1 MFSRPTPTHRPAHA
15 AIPMLL
21 CLMLLAT
28 GSVAD
33 AQWESTLELIAPD
46 ASPVSI
52 HRDDYGVPHIYGDT
66 ETGIFYA
73 QGFAV
78 AQDRLYQM
86 EINRRAGLG
95 RLAEMFGPAYVSLD
109 RNTRKLYYTEAERQA
124 QIESLPQSFR
134 DMADAYVAG
143 INAYLDSMEVDP
155 GTYRPL
161 PLASWVVEPWTTD
174 HVVATTQY
182 YMRQFG
188 EFGGQELQ
196 RLAELENNGQAWF
209 DANRPINDPTAPTT
223 IPDRGRGPAVPGRDW
238 SGQRVSLETIA
249 RISEEQSRID
259 ELKVALGLPPKFGS
273 FAVQITTEKSLS
285 GNVLLLG
292 CPQMGTPTQAETNTI
307 HELELL
313 CPTYHMGGMTV
324 AGVPGVII
332 GHNGFLTWTLTSG
345 ISDNTD
351 VYIETTQTQALDFYW
366 HNDAWVP
373 FEAIADTVF
382 DNSGTPYPFEITRTV
397 HGPVYSTNLGEYQ
410 AFTKKMTFWNNELEM
425 GAALYD
431 MCTARSQSQFEA
443 ALGQISMSFN
453 VFYAGRNGHIK
464 YWHAGWYQDR
474 TDGIDP
480 RLPHNGDGTEEWGGL
495 RDFADLPVAENPA
508 QGYFVNWNNKPVV
521 WWDNGDN
528 VPWSGWH
535 PVMNIDNYVSALT
548 PFDYDDLKE
557 TPHAIG
563 SHGTY
568 QQAIEL
574 GPALIVDENIVP
586 PGQSAFVSLAGV
598 PSPHVTDQWPLH
610 VAWQFKDQIY
620 AWDASAV
627 DDDTREEAAALIRD
641 FRVASPLIGQG
652 RIAFNLRSGAQIH
665 LDMFDAQGRIVR
677 QLLSE
682 HLEAGS
688 HQVSWDG
695 RDLSSNPLP
704 SGIYWSR
711 LQADREQAVRGLLL
725 LW

>member
-1 MFSRPTPTHRPAHA
+1 
-15 AIPMLL
+15 
-21 CLMLLAT
+21 
-28 GSVAD
+28 
-33 AQWESTLELIAPD
+33 
-46 ASPVSI
+46 
-52 HRDDYGVPHIYGDT
+52 
-66 ETGIFYA
+66 
-73 QGFAV
+73 
-78 AQDRLYQM
+78 
-86 EINRRAGLG
+86 
-95 RLAEMFGPAYVSLD
+95 
-109 RNTRKLYYTEAERQA
+109 
-124 QIESLPQSFR
+124 
-134 DMADAYVAG
+134 
-143 INAYLDSMEVDP
+143 
-155 GTYRPL
+155 
-161 PLASWVVEPWTTD
+161 
-174 HVVATTQY
+174 
-182 YMRQFG
+182 
-188 EFGGQELQ
+188 
-196 RLAELENNGQAWF
+196 
-209 DANRPINDPTAPTT
+209 
-223 IPDRGRGPAVPGRDW
+223 
-238 SGQRVSLETIA
+238 
-249 RISEEQSRID
+249 
-259 ELKVALGLPPKFGS
+259 
-273 FAVQITTEKSLS
+273 
-285 GNVLLLG
+285 
-292 CPQMGTPTQAETNTI
+292 
-307 HELELL
+307 
-313 CPTYHMGGMTV
+313 
-324 AGVPGVII
+324 
-332 GHNGFLTWTLTSG
+332 
-345 ISDNTD
+345 
-351 VYIETTQTQALDFYW
+351 
-366 HNDAWVP
+366 
-373 FEAIADTVF
+373 
-382 DNSGTPYPFEITRTV
+382 V

>member
-351 VYIETTQTQALDFYW
+351 VYIETTQT
-366 HNDAWVP
+366 
-373 FEAIADTVF
+373 
-382 DNSGTPYPFEITRTV
+382 
-397 HGPVYSTNLGEYQ
+397 
-410 AFTKKMTFWNNELEM
+410 
-425 GAALYD
+425 
-431 MCTARSQSQFEA
+431 
-443 ALGQISMSFN
+443 
-453 VFYAGRNGHIK
+453 
-464 YWHAGWYQDR
+464 
-474 TDGIDP
+474 
-480 RLPHNGDGTEEWGGL
+480 
-495 RDFADLPVAENPA
+495 
-508 QGYFVNWNNKPVV
+508 
-521 WWDNGDN
+521 
-528 VPWSGWH
+528 
-535 PVMNIDNYVSALT
+535 
-548 PFDYDDLKE
+548 
-557 TPHAIG
+557 
-563 SHGTY
+563 
-568 QQAIEL
+568 
-574 GPALIVDENIVP
+574 
-586 PGQSAFVSLAGV
+586 
-598 PSPHVTDQWPLH
+598 
-610 VAWQFKDQIY
+610 
-620 AWDASAV
+620 
-627 DDDTREEAAALIRD
+627 
-641 FRVASPLIGQG
+641 
-652 RIAFNLRSGAQIH
+652 
-665 LDMFDAQGRIVR
+665 
-677 QLLSE
+677 
-682 HLEAGS
+682 
-688 HQVSWDG
+688 
-695 RDLSSNPLP
+695 
-704 SGIYWSR
+704 
-711 LQADREQAVRGLLL
+711 
-725 LW
+725 